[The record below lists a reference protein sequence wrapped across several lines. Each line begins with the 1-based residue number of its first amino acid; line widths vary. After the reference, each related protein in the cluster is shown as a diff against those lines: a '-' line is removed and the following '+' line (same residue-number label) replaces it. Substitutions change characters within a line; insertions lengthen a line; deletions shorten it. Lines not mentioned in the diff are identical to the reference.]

1 MRMSDNILVHSFEPI
16 PETYAQ
22 LEENLKINNANC
34 HSKVNNIALGNE
46 QSSAIM
52 HFPEFSGSAAASM
65 KKTHPNEKNSL
76 IDVTVDTLDNYGL
89 VNKIRKVDLIKI
101 DVEGSELS
109 VLEGGYNF
117 LKEHEGKEVKF
128 KLSSRS
134 RGADKKYFFTHYEHT
149 LPVSD
154 LKIIGGVLGE
164 DKKGK

>member
-1 MRMSDNILVHSFEPI
+1 MISGKLETHDLVTDKKGIF
-16 PETYAQ
+16 
-22 LEENLKINNANC
+22 
-34 HSKVNNIALGNE
+34 V
-46 QSSAIM
+46 
-52 HFPEFSGSAAASM
+52 SGMLISNRSM
-65 KKTHPNEKNSL
+65 LRDDPVVTRPKFDIQFVQAGSPAEDSM
-76 IDVTVDTLDNYGL
+76 IDVDEYLESLNGKVFESLD
-89 VNKIRKVDLIKI
+89 DL
-101 DVEGSELS
+101 
-109 VLEGGYNF
+109 YNF